1 MAAVL
6 RVLAALGAVLLL
18 VVIAI
23 AWAPATLAAHG
34 VLEASGGVLTL
45 ADATGRLV
53 DGRGRLVDS
62 GHRVSVPVAWTVDA
76 GALLA
81 GTLVVH
87 LGRDP
92 GDRVRGIVHVTRDA
106 IQFDATDITLPAAF
120 ASAWLPPVPAID
132 FGGDLRL
139 TAAAWRIGAGPR
151 GDARAYWTPARV
163 ADARGQTLDFGAV
176 TASIETRGDT
186 TVAALSSAGGDTAI
200 GGTLGV
206 SVARVD
212 ADLTLTP
219 RDAMPAPLLSAIS
232 GAGSPAPAGGT
243 RFAYHGTLV
252 PRAR

>member
-6 RVLAALGAVLLL
+6 RVLAALGAMLLL

-34 VLEASGGVLTL
+34 ILEASGGALTL

-92 GDRVRGIVHVTRDA
+92 GDRVRGIVHVT
-106 IQFDATDITLPAAF
+106 
-120 ASAWLPPVPAID
+120 
-132 FGGDLRL
+132 
-139 TAAAWRIGAGPR
+139 
-151 GDARAYWTPARV
+151 
-163 ADARGQTLDFGAV
+163 
-176 TASIETRGDT
+176 
-186 TVAALSSAGGDTAI
+186 
-200 GGTLGV
+200 
-206 SVARVD
+206 
-212 ADLTLTP
+212 
-219 RDAMPAPLLSAIS
+219 
-232 GAGSPAPAGGT
+232 
-243 RFAYHGTLV
+243 
-252 PRAR
+252 